1 MKKNTFKKISVA
13 VCFIGLFGLSIG
25 GIAGAAQE
33 SGTGALDDLK
43 DRIIEGGR
51 GLLDDDED
59 QGKPELRNEERNEL
73 LKGENNSFNDDEEE
87 RERIREQ
94 NRLTLEAFKQEM
106 DQKREEFKNRIE
118 ETRENIKTEIEQ
130 KREELKQR
138 LERIKDE
145 RKKEVVEKIDGNMDE
160 LNERLLKHYSSV
172 LEKLGEVLVRIA
184 ERTDSA
190 EERGVDVST
199 VRAAI
204 AEANESI
211 AAARAAIEVQA
222 EKTYSIQI
230 TGEDA
235 LKIDVG
241 KTRQA
246 LHNDLSK
253 TRNVVKLAHETVR
266 DAAIALAFE
275 MGESISTP
283 TPTPTT
289 TPQE

>member
-25 GIAGAAQE
+25 GIAWAAQE

-230 TGEDA
+230 TGEEA

>member
-25 GIAGAAQE
+25 GIAWAAQE
-33 SGTGALDDLK
+33 SRTGALDDLK

-230 TGEDA
+230 TGEEA